1 MAILCAMV
9 GILVD
14 VGRISWKVWRIY
26 VDSVLWYAY
35 IDVNNLIDVSLIRQ

>member
-14 VGRISWKVWRIY
+14 VGGISWKVCIF
-26 VDSVLWYAY
+26 SVLWYAY